1 VFGAVLYTIRG
12 QITDARANGI
22 SNLTV
27 TLRASDSAMT
37 ATDLD
42 GYYSVTNLASGRD
55 YTVTPSLSDY
65 TFEPE
70 NRGFAMMRAARTLL
84 EH

>member
-1 VFGAVLYTIRG
+1 
-12 QITDARANGI
+12 
-22 SNLTV
+22 
-27 TLRASDSAMT
+27 MT

-70 NRGFAMMRAARTLL
+70 NRGFRHLSDDESGTNFIGALK
-84 EH
+84 